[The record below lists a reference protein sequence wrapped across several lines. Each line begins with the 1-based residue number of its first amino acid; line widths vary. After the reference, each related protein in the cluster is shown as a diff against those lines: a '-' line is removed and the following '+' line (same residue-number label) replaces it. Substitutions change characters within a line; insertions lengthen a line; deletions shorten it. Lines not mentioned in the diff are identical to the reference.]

1 MELRLQKATLRDIPE
16 ISFLAKLIWEKHY
29 VPLIGSEQVEYM
41 LSNMYSSQSLK
52 EQMEQK
58 KHVFYLVHLENK
70 CLGFVSISSSDHKNY
85 LLHKIYLLQDEQN
98 RGLGTAVFKLILEE
112 MGSPGSI
119 RLTVN
124 RMNYK
129 SINFYFKNG
138 FRIEKTEDFDIGN
151 GYFMNDFV
159 MCWSK

>member
-1 MELRLQKATLRDIPE
+1 MNLKLEKATLADIPE
-16 ISFLAKLIWEKHY
+16 ITRLAEVIWEKHY
-29 VPLIGSEQVEYM
+29 VPIIGREQVNYM
-41 LSNMYSSQSLK
+41 LGKMYAPESLK

-58 KHVFYLVHLENK
+58 KHAFYLVRMNDEGI
-70 CLGFVSISSSDHKNY
+70 GFVSISSADQKNY

-98 RGLGTAVFKLILEE
+98 RGLGTSVFGLLLALMNEPE
-112 MGSPGSI
+112 SI
-119 RLTVN
+119 TLTVN

-138 FRIEKTEDFDIGN
+138 FRIEKTADFDIGN

-159 MCWSK
+159 MRWDK